1 MLKWIA
7 AYLAA
12 GVVFIAADLTWITL
26 TGPVLYQP
34 VIGQLTSGTVDLKA
48 GVAFYLIYL
57 VGVMAFGVSAGLRA
71 RVWTRAL
78 GSGALFGLVA
88 YATYDLT
95 NQATLKVWSTQL
107 TLMDMAWGAVATGL
121 ASSVGYAVASHLS
134 KAVAG
139 SAQPS

>member
-1 MLKWIA
+1 MIRWIA

-12 GVVFIAADLTWITL
+12 GLVFIAADLTWITL
-26 TGPVLYQP
+26 TGPVIYQP
-34 VIGQLTSGTVDLKA
+34 VIGQLMSGSVDLKA

-71 RVWTRAL
+71 RAWTSAL
-78 GSGALFGLVA
+78 GWGALFGLVA

-107 TLMDMAWGAVATGL
+107 TLMDMAWGAFVTGV
-121 ASSVGYAVASHLS
+121 ASSVGYAVAARLS
-134 KAVAG
+134 RTVAG
-139 SAQPS
+139 SV